1 MPHSKFPPPKN
12 YKILIV
18 DDEPDV
24 HQVTQLTLHGLQV
37 KGREAQF
44 LSATTG
50 EEAVRLVQANP
61 DVAVILLDVV
71 METNS
76 AGLDACRTIR
86 ETLGN
91 PFVRI
96 LLRTG
101 FLGEAPERETIDT
114 FDIDGYLPKAELTSA
129 RLYASVRAAL
139 KAWEELIELERHR
152 ELLISI
158 HESVVS
164 LHSYAPLEDTLQR
177 ILETA
182 VNLSPTPLAVLQ
194 LETFDQH
201 SDSQR
206 LFLFQATDP
215 DQARAQENAKAAA
228 ARIVQSFPTKGHRE
242 AGPMEGG
249 YLVPL
254 VLHHELGYGWIF
266 LADVTPDPLSALALP
281 LLAAH
286 ASNALYA
293 SVAQIMLKGR
303 EGSIFDSLSI

>member
-1 MPHSKFPPPKN
+1 MSLAKIPPPRN
-12 YKILIV
+12 HKILIV

-24 HQVTQLTLHGLQV
+24 QQITQLTLQGLQV
-37 KGREAQF
+37 KGRELQF
-44 LSATTG
+44 LSAKTG
-50 EEAVRLVQANP
+50 EGAVRLMQAHP

-76 AGLDACRTIR
+76 AGLEACRAIR

-101 FLGEAPERETIDT
+101 FPGEAPERETIDT
-114 FDIDGYLPKAELTSA
+114 YDLDGYLPKAELTSS

-139 KAWEELIELERHR
+139 KAWEELVELERHR
-152 ELLISI
+152 EVLASI
-158 HESVVS
+158 HESVLS
-164 LHSYAPLEDTLQR
+164 LHSFSPLEETLQR

-182 VNLSPTPLAVLQ
+182 VDLSPTPLAVLQ
-194 LETFDQH
+194 LETFDEH
-201 SDSQR
+201 SNAQR
-206 LFLFQATDP
+206 LFLFQSTDL
-215 DQARAQENAKAAA
+215 DQVRAKAAA
-228 ARIVQSFPTKGHRE
+228 QAAATRIVQSFPTQGHRE
-242 AGPMEGG
+242 PGPVEGG

-254 VLHHELGYGWIF
+254 ALHHELGHGWIF
-266 LADVTPDPLSALALP
+266 LADVTPDPLSTMALP

-293 SVAQIMLKGR
+293 AVAQIMLKGR
-303 EGSIFDSLSI
+303 EGSIFDTLST

>member
-1 MPHSKFPPPKN
+1 MSLAKMPPPDKHR
-12 YKILIV
+12 ILIV

-24 HQVTQLTLHGLQV
+24 HQITKLSLKGLQV
-37 KGREAQF
+37 RGREIEY

-50 EEAVRLVQANP
+50 EEAVRMMQAHP

-76 AGLDACRTIR
+76 AGLDACRAIR

-101 FLGEAPERETIDT
+101 FPGEAPERETIDT
-114 FDIDGYLPKAELTSA
+114 FDLDGYLPKAELTSA
-129 RLYASVRAAL
+129 RLYASVRTAL
-139 KAWEELIELERHR
+139 KAWEELVELERHR
-152 ELLISI
+152 ELLAAI
-158 HESVVS
+158 HEGIVS
-164 LHSYAPLEDTLQR
+164 LHSFAPIEASLDR

-182 VNLSPTPLAVLQ
+182 VEVCPTPLGVLQ
-194 LETFDQH
+194 LETFDEH
-201 SDSQR
+201 GDSQR
-206 LFLFQATDP
+206 LFLFQSTDP
-215 DQARAQENAKAAA
+215 DRARAEAAA
-228 ARIVQSFPTKGHRE
+228 HEATARIAQSVPMQGRRQ
-242 AGPMEGG
+242 AGPIEGG

-254 VLHHELGYGWIF
+254 VLHRELGHGWIF
-266 LADVTPDPLSALALP
+266 LAEVTPDPLSAMALP

-293 SVAQIMLKGR
+293 AVARIMLEGR
-303 EGSIFDSLSI
+303 EGSIFDNFSV